1 MSRIR
6 LIGRINTIAPKI
18 IFDTNFYGDDW
29 QKFRNK
35 FMEVIQ
41 TKKIASAELAE
52 VLVSADEIEIYQ
64 TALEFAL
71 SEMSED
77 EIEDKFGASRGEIKS
92 IAGDLRL
99 ALEACMKNQSES
111 VLA

>member
-1 MSRIR
+1 
-6 LIGRINTIAPKI
+6 
-18 IFDTNFYGDDW
+18 
-29 QKFRNK
+29 
-35 FMEVIQ
+35 MEVIQ

-77 EIEDKFGASRGEIKS
+77 EIEDKFGATRRELKGILE
-92 IAGDLRL
+92 DLRL
-99 ALEACMKNQSES
+99 ASKACEDQMES